1 MNAMKG
7 TQSIAFS
14 ESPYLVS
21 AGSVAGKKEG
31 EGPLGKYFDIA
42 SEDDLFGEKT
52 WELAE
57 GTMQKLAC
65 KLALKNAGVQPEEV
79 RYLFGGDL
87 LRQGIATSMG
97 AEELQ
102 IPVFGLFSGIF
113 VGCWS
118 MALAEI
124 LNIFPIFIRRIKIL
138 KCVPWLIFG
147 MALGKSLGALLFFY
161 KRW

>member
-1 MNAMKG
+1 MWIRQILVAVVGLASGFAVAAGLFSFIMLYENCIMAGGILGNIFWVYGLAMPG
-7 TQSIAFS
+7 
-14 ESPYLVS
+14 
-21 AGSVAGKKEG
+21 GKW
-31 EGPLGKYFDIA
+31 I
-42 SEDDLFGEKT
+42 
-52 WELAE
+52 
-57 GTMQKLAC
+57 
-65 KLALKNAGVQPEEV
+65 V
-79 RYLFGGDL
+79 
-87 LRQGIATSMG
+87 
-97 AEELQ
+97 
-102 IPVFGLFSGIF
+102 PVFGLFSGIF